1 MSIWLDGR
9 WAYGSMGNEHMAR
22 WTMSIWLDG
31 LWAYG
36 SMDYEH
42 MATCRRDIA
51 GRQASPPDEGWWR
64 WGRKRKAS
72 PWNERLRPD
81 APVED
86 KKRTCKPLVRKRKL
100 AGPSRDK
107 DDLPRLTQLVTSKGY
122 PPHIPN
128 KALPGECRAS
138 VSGGRHHDI
147 YTALRVTSRHGI
159 DPDL

>member
-1 MSIWLDGR
+1 MDD
-9 WAYGSMGNEHMAR
+9 EHMAR
-22 WTMSIWLDG
+22 WTMSIWLLVGGISPEGRHRRRTRAGEDEDG
-31 LWAYG
+31 
-36 SMDYEH
+36 
-42 MATCRRDIA
+42 R
-51 GRQASPPDEGWWR
+51 GRQAHEMKDCGLMH
-64 WGRKRKAS
+64 
-72 PWNERLRPD
+72 RLKT
-81 APVED
+81 

-122 PPHIPN
+122 PPHIPS

-138 VSGGRHHDI
+138 ASGGRHHDI